1 MNLRKF
7 VVTLTAVT
15 LLLLL
20 QFCKKQTDSFTVQSY
35 KDYYPLEAGKYII
48 YRMDSTVF
56 VDFDT
61 KKEVRSYQV
70 KDLVDAEIT
79 DNNNRKSFR
88 IRRMLR
94 NLDGTGEWRDI
105 ATFMATPLSHSLEY
119 IENNQR
125 YIKLKDPVK
134 EYFFWNGNS
143 YINAVDE
150 LSYLQFWEYN
160 YLNVGEAHSQD
171 GLVFE
176 NTITVLHVDEQT
188 GDPDLFPNNF
198 ASKDYS
204 MEVYSKDIGLV
215 AKDYMVWTYQ
225 ATPVTNN
232 CRAVSE
238 TESIACPVFFN
249 CDSLANAIGGEVRC
263 DTIRIVNAYSGYG
276 ITLKYLE
283 HN

>member
-1 MNLRKF
+1 MNPRKF
-7 VVTLTAVT
+7 VVTISAAT

-35 KDYYPLEAGKYII
+35 KDYYPLEVGKYII

-56 VDFDT
+56 EDFDT
-61 KKEVRSYQV
+61 RKVVRSYQV

-79 DNNNRKSFR
+79 DNRNRKSFR

-105 ATFMATPLSHSLEY
+105 ATLMATPLSHSLEY

-125 YIKLKDPVK
+125 YIKLTDPVK
-134 EYFFWNGNS
+134 EYFSWNGNS

-150 LSYLQFWEYN
+150 RSYLQFWEYN
-160 YLNVGEAHSQD
+160 YQQVGAAYGE
-171 GLVFE
+171 GGNTFE
-176 NTITVLHVDEQT
+176 NTITVAHIDEQT
-188 GDPDLFPNNF
+188 GDPELYPNNF
-198 ASKDYS
+198 ATRDYS
-204 MEVYSKDIGLV
+204 REVYAKGVGMV

-232 CRAVSE
+232 CRAVTA
-238 TESIACPVFFN
+238 TESISCPVYLN

-263 DTIRIVNAYSGYG
+263 DTLRVVNAYSGYG
-276 ITLKYLE
+276 IALNYLE